1 MKIKNITCTICN
13 SKLNYNEDLDK
24 FTCSV
29 CNASYEGDIFH
40 VKNYERKFSLR
51 FKKYGLLIALLGA
64 LYLIYLTYRIFF
76 Y

>member
-1 MKIKNITCTICN
+1 MKIKNIKCTICD
-13 SKLNYNEDLDK
+13 SKLDYNEDLGN

-29 CNASYEGDIFH
+29 CNANYDGDIFH
-40 VKNYERKFSLR
+40 FSKKRKFSFR

>member
-1 MKIKNITCTICN
+1 MKIKNIKCTICD
-13 SKLNYNEDLDK
+13 SRLDYNDDLDN

-40 VKNYERKFSLR
+40 FSHERKFSFR
-51 FKKYGLLIALLGA
+51 FTKYSLLIALLGA

>member
-1 MKIKNITCTICN
+1 MKIKNIKCTICD
-13 SKLNYNEDLDK
+13 SRLDYNDDLDN

-40 VKNYERKFSLR
+40 FSHERKFSFR
-51 FKKYGLLIALLGA
+51 FTKYSLLITLLGA

>member
-1 MKIKNITCTICN
+1 MKIKNIKCIICD
-13 SKLNYNEDLDK
+13 SKLNYNEDLNN
-24 FTCSV
+24 FTCSA
-29 CNASYEGDIFH
+29 CSATHDADIFH
-40 VKNYERKFSLR
+40 FSKKREFLFR

>member
-1 MKIKNITCTICN
+1 MKIKNITCTICD
-13 SKLNYNEDLDK
+13 SKLNYNEDLDT
-24 FTCSV
+24 FTCSA
-29 CNASYEGDIFH
+29 CNANYDGDIFH
-40 VKNYERKFSLR
+40 FSKKRKFSFR